1 MNRSAGDERV
11 IIRRMSLHVRS
22 LASGSSGNA
31 FLARTTA
38 GIFLID
44 AGLSARA
51 LERVLRQHSVE
62 PSTLTAIVVSHE
74 HHDHAQGAGP
84 LARRFHVPIVCTPGT
99 ARALEP
105 ALQGVDVRMLH
116 ADGTTIGDVEVWS
129 FALPHDAAEPA
140 GVLLRHQSWTV
151 GIALDFG
158 HIQPHIVSA
167 LQEADLVVIEANHD
181 RERLLATAYPWST
194 KHRIMGDYGH
204 LSNLQAAQL
213 IEAIGQDGRR
223 RDIWLGHL
231 SEKANENPQGV
242 IKFVRNYLAMQNL
255 PPVTLA
261 IAERGKPSA
270 SWHSDLALQQGDLF
284 GIC

>member
-1 MNRSAGDERV
+1 
-11 IIRRMSLHVRS
+11 MSLQVRS

-31 FLARTTA
+31 FLVRTPA

-51 LERVLRQHSVE
+51 LERALRLHSVE
-62 PSTLTAIVVSHE
+62 PSALTAIVVSHE

-84 LARRFHVPIVCTPGT
+84 LARRFNVPIVCTPGT

-105 ALQGVDVRMLH
+105 ALQGVELRTLH
-116 ADGTTIGDVEVWS
+116 ADGISVGDAEIWS
-129 FALPHDAAEPA
+129 FALPHDAAEPV

-151 GIALDFG
+151 GVALDFG
-158 HIQPHIVSA
+158 HTQPHIVAA

-194 KHRIMGDYGH
+194 KHRILSDHGH

-213 IEAIGQDGRR
+213 LAAIAQDGRR
-223 RDIWLGHL
+223 RDVWLGHL
-231 SEKANENPQGV
+231 SEKANDHPQGV
-242 IKFVRNYLAMQNL
+242 IKFVRNYLDMQGA
-255 PPVTLA
+255 PPLRLA
-261 IAERGKPSA
+261 VAQRDKPSA
-270 SWHSDLALQQGDLF
+270 SWQSDLALQQGELF
-284 GIC
+284 GMC